1 MKLQARLALA
11 FLLAANLVSAAAD
24 EAKFSAPKNFT
35 LALGDSLAFGYQAHK
50 VAANPFDLAQFYT
63 GFAFVFTQR
72 VAQTAAGK
80 GAQILNLGCPGETT
94 DSFLNGPCLYHA
106 IGFPLHI
113 NYSGSQMA
121 AAEALLRAHPGQVN
135 PILISL
141 GANDAL
147 RAQAFCPSFDRDCV
161 AAILPGIL
169 AAVGENLGE
178 VLSRLR
184 NAAPDAEIIL
194 LQLYNPLFFVTPTSD
209 ALALSLNAVIGNMAA
224 AHRARVAN
232 AFPAFNQAPPQP
244 QTLCVMTLMCGLGGI
259 APGDIHASDV
269 GYATI
274 ADLMFQAAGYTRF
287 EQ

>member
-11 FLLAANLVSAAAD
+11 VLLAANLVTAAWAD
-24 EAKFSAPKNFT
+24 DAKFSAPKNFT
-35 LALGDSLAFGYQAHK
+35 LALGDSLAFGYQEGK
-50 VAANPFDLAQFYT
+50 FAANPFDLTQFYT

-72 VAQTAAGK
+72 VAETAAGK

-94 DSFLNGPCLYHA
+94 DSFLNGPCFYHA
-106 IGFPLHI
+106 VGFPLHI
-113 NYSGSQMA
+113 NYAGSQMA
-121 AAEALLRAHPGQVN
+121 AAEALLAANRGKVN

-147 RAQAFCPSFDRDCV
+147 RVRAFCPSFDPACV

-169 AAVGENLGE
+169 AAVGENLSE
-178 VLSRLR
+178 VLGRLR
-184 NAAPDAEIIL
+184 SAAPDAEIIL
-194 LQLYNPLFFVTPTSD
+194 LQLYNPLFFITPTSD
-209 ALALSLNAVIGNMAA
+209 ALALSLNAVIGNVAA

-244 QTLCVMTLMCGLGGI
+244 QTLCGMTLMCTAL
-259 APGDIHASDV
+259 PDIHASDL

-274 ADLMFQAAGYTRF
+274 ADLMFKAAGYTRF